1 MVSYGVG
8 DVSPDMSFLEML
20 DVLNE
25 QLTGARAMQMI
36 NQHDEEGFGA
46 CTQCGG
52 HHRTQ
57 PTPHPHRRRTSNP
70 RNGQT
75 HRGRCP
81 TACLRS
87 PHRRR
92 AERTAAH
99 PRSLPAPRPQRQRRR
114 HPGRGSVT
122 RHEVTVPTLAFV
134 RLPQDRDPRR
144 LCAEVFGRSGSG
156 SPTGRPRRAADS
168 AVSWS
173 ARSSSAP
180 SRRCARHVAPVESR
194 RVQRSLSSIAISGA
208 A

>member
-46 CTQCGG
+46 CTQYGG

-156 SPTGRPRRAADS
+156 SSPGTVQPTLNNLRLPRS
-168 AVSWS
+168 AL
-173 ARSSSAP
+173 AP
-180 SRRCARHVAPVESR
+180 SVP
-194 RVQRSLSSIAISGA
+194 
-208 A
+208 

>member
-1 MVSYGVG
+1 MRVWRQRNRQAKGGMVSYGIG

-46 CTQCGG
+46 CTQYGG

-81 TACLRS
+81 QRVFAPLTADELNELWRILDRCL
-87 PHRRR
+87 
-92 AERTAAH
+92 H
-99 PRSLPAPRPQRQRRR
+99 PDLSDNGAD
-114 HPGRGSVT
+114 
-122 RHEVTVPTLAFV
+122 TLA
-134 RLPQDRDPRR
+134 
-144 LCAEVFGRSGSG
+144 AAA
-156 SPTGRPRRAADS
+156 SPATR
-168 AVSWS
+168 
-173 ARSSSAP
+173 
-180 SRRCARHVAPVESR
+180 
-194 RVQRSLSSIAISGA
+194 
-208 A
+208 